1 MRKNPLLTIAIYAII
16 IAVGTAI
23 YYGVRQ
29 RRLAQELQEAEGV
42 DLGLDLSIGG

>member
-1 MRKNPLLTIAIYAII
+1 MRKNPLQTIAITAIV

-29 RRLAQELQEAEGV
+29 RRLAKELKEAEGV
-42 DLGLDLSIGG
+42 DVGVDLSIG